1 MAWALAGSEP
11 LVAVPRGASFAGVEV
26 DVPADLDFGSATTM
40 GRTLSQDPGFFRWAA
55 AAGVL
60 AAQLLP

>member
-1 MAWALAGSEP
+1 M
-11 LVAVPRGASFAGVEV
+11 EV

-40 GRTLSQDPGFFRWAA
+40 GRTPSHDPGFFRWAA

-60 AAQLLP
+60 AAQLLA